1 MQNLRW
7 ILGTTPESLSQEYR
21 DSIRELFM
29 KETGENYNDTVLGGL
44 KIPDWPG
51 NMLLVKSDDSNAE
64 LCIQGVFW
72 SKPVLETNIRIVA
85 FVIDAKAQNIGL
97 GTIAMHKIIQIA
109 KQNGRKIIQLEVR
122 KNNEKAQR
130 FYKKFGFQ
138 ISEKI
143 PNYYKDDDGYVMK
156 LFL

>member
-64 LCIQGVFW
+64 LCIQGVFGLNPFL
-72 SKPVLETNIRIVA
+72 KLTLELLHLLLMI
-85 FVIDAKAQNIGL
+85 K
-97 GTIAMHKIIQIA
+97 HKTMA
-109 KQNGRKIIQLEVR
+109 
-122 KNNEKAQR
+122 
-130 FYKKFGFQ
+130 
-138 ISEKI
+138 
-143 PNYYKDDDGYVMK
+143 
-156 LFL
+156 

>member
-1 MQNLRW
+1 MQSLRW
-7 ILGTTPESLSQEYR
+7 ILGATPESLSHEHR
-21 DSIRELFM
+21 KSIRELFM
-29 KETGENYNDTVLGGL
+29 KETGENYNDTVLESL

-51 NMLLVKSDDSNAE
+51 NMLLVESDDSNAE
-64 LCIQGVFW
+64 LLIQGVFW
-72 SKPVLETNIRIVA
+72 SKPILETNIRIVA
-85 FVIDAKAQNIGL
+85 FVIDTKAQNIGL
-97 GTIAMHKIIQIA
+97 GTKAMQKIIQIA
-109 KQNGRKIIQLEVR
+109 RQKGRKIIQLEVR
-122 KNNEKAQR
+122 KNNENAQR

>member
-64 LCIQGVFW
+64 ICIQGVFW
-72 SKPVLETNIRIVA
+72 SKPILETNIRIVA
-85 FVIDAKAQNIGL
+85 FV
-97 GTIAMHKIIQIA
+97 
-109 KQNGRKIIQLEVR
+109 
-122 KNNEKAQR
+122 KN
-130 FYKKFGFQ
+130 
-138 ISEKI
+138 
-143 PNYYKDDDGYVMK
+143 
-156 LFL
+156 LC